1 MLAPVTFPIVAEN
14 GKVLEVEFI
23 INLMAIVSSL
33 IATQSLIDPAQL
45 THVRYIINYIACLLI
60 SANYF

>member
-1 MLAPVTFPIVAEN
+1 MLTPVTFPIVAEN

-33 IATQSLIDPAQL
+33 IASPDLTDPVQL
-45 THVRYIINYIACLLI
+45 TYA
-60 SANYF
+60 